1 MDTNA
6 MASKSCTEFDET
18 DARGQSTDTSLP
30 LSNANFNFL
39 NLSLEGSEWKLI
51 EKLMSEMVAAQSM

>member
-6 MASKSCTEFDET
+6 MASKSCTDFDET
-18 DARGQSTDTSLP
+18 DARGHPTDASLP
-30 LSNANFNFL
+30 LSNANCNFL

-51 EKLMSEMVAAQSM
+51 EKLMSEMVA